1 MATGHPRPWTDTET
15 QALRDGHAAGKTLT
29 ALAKELGRPKSST
42 HDKAAELGLNWDRT
56 KTEQA
61 TRNRKAVC
69 ADLRAQ
75 ALERA
80 YTRVHHLYDRLEAEE
95 FRTVM
100 RGEYGTEHTAE
111 LDFVPPNDEKT
122 LAQAIGAHMATA
134 KRIEDAESE
143 TSDVGRSVLGDLM
156 TGLRSRY
163 AEAVNS
169 RPDQV
174 E

>member
-29 ALAKELGRPKSST
+29 AIAKELGRPKSST
-42 HDKAAELGLNWDRT
+42 HDKATELGLTWDRT

-69 ADLRAQ
+69 ADLRTQ

-80 YTRVHHLYDRLEAEE
+80 YRRVHHLYDRLEADQ
-95 FRTVM
+95 FRTIM
-100 RGEYGTEHTAE
+100 RGEYGTEHTE
-111 LDFVPPNDEKT
+111 TIDFVPPNDEKT

-134 KRIEDAESE
+134 KRIEDVDTDSGAAAARSMLGALADQLGVIDGNAGLEQSE
-143 TSDVGRSVLGDLM
+143 
-156 TGLRSRY
+156 
-163 AEAVNS
+163 
-169 RPDQV
+169 
-174 E
+174 

>member
-29 ALAKELGRPKSST
+29 ALARELGRPKSST
-42 HDKAAELGLNWDRT
+42 HDKAAELGLTWDKSR
-56 KTEQA
+56 TEQA
-61 TRNRKAVC
+61 VRSRKAVC
-69 ADLRAQ
+69 ADLRTR

-80 YTRVHHLYDRLEAEE
+80 YTRIHHLYDRLEAEE
-95 FRTVM
+95 FRTIM
-100 RGEYGTEHTAE
+100 RGEYGTEHVNT

-122 LAQAIGAHMATA
+122 LAQAIGAHMAAA

-143 TSDVGRSVLGDLM
+143 TSDVGKSVVGDLM
-156 TGLRSRY
+156 AGLRNRY
-163 AEAVNS
+163 TEEHEQPS
-169 RPDQV
+169 DQV